1 MKKFLFLTGLLAF
14 KLGSAQIGGMGT
26 YQFLQVPTNARIN
39 ALGGNAI
46 STPDADINLVSINP
60 SLLNEKNH
68 KQIGANFI
76 NYFSDI
82 KAGELNIGYHSD
94 TLKTTFAAGI
104 QYINY
109 GNFVK
114 TAPDGQVLGTFTAGE
129 YNYHL
134 SAARRYNQISY
145 GATLKLIHS
154 NLEVYQSYG
163 IAADIGANWRSEDE
177 LILVTAV
184 LGNIGTQ
191 ISTYTNDNF
200 ENIPYNVQI
209 GFSKKFAHNPF
220 RFGIIAHNLQSP
232 GKLLYQISNRQY
244 TSLET
249 GLPIEEDFS
258 LLQKAMSHLII
269 NTELLLGKTIQIR
282 FGYNT
287 LRNRELSLNN
297 IRGMNGF
304 SWGVGLKLNR
314 FHFAYGYGGF
324 IPGRNTNSFSLITRI
339 QDFKRA
345 KN

>member
-26 YQFLQVPTNARIN
+26 YKFLQVPTNARIN

>member
-68 KQIGANFI
+68 QQIGANFI

>member
-104 QYINY
+104 QYMNY

-184 LGNIGTQ
+184 
-191 ISTYTNDNF
+191 F
-200 ENIPYNVQI
+200 
-209 GFSKKFAHNPF
+209 
-220 RFGIIAHNLQSP
+220 
-232 GKLLYQISNRQY
+232 
-244 TSLET
+244 
-249 GLPIEEDFS
+249 
-258 LLQKAMSHLII
+258 
-269 NTELLLGKTIQIR
+269 
-282 FGYNT
+282 
-287 LRNRELSLNN
+287 
-297 IRGMNGF
+297 
-304 SWGVGLKLNR
+304 
-314 FHFAYGYGGF
+314 
-324 IPGRNTNSFSLITRI
+324 
-339 QDFKRA
+339 
-345 KN
+345 

>member
-1 MKKFLFLTGLLAF
+1 MKNLLFLTCLFCCKVVL
-14 KLGSAQIGGMGT
+14 AQIGGMGT
-26 YQFLQVPTNARIN
+26 YQFLQVPSNARIN

-60 SLLNEKNH
+60 SLLTQKNH
-68 KQIGANFI
+68 KQIGANYI

-82 KAGELNIGYHSD
+82 KAGELNFGFHSD
-94 TLKTTFAAGI
+94 SLKTSFAAGI
-104 QYINY
+104 QYMNY

-114 TAPDGQVLGTFTAGE
+114 TSPDGQVIGTFNAGE
-129 YNYHL
+129 YNYHIT
-134 SAARRYNQISY
+134 AARTYQQFSY
-145 GATLKLIHS
+145 GATLKFINS
-154 NLEVYQSYG
+154 NLETYNSFG
-163 IAADIGANWRSEDE
+163 IAADFGANWRSEDN
-177 LILVTAV
+177 LILVTTV
-184 LGNIGTQ
+184 LSNIGQQLT
-191 ISTYTNDNF
+191 TYTSNNQ
-200 ENIPYNVQI
+200 ENIPYNLQV

-220 RFGIIAHNLQSP
+220 RIGIIAHNLQNP
-232 GKLLYQISNRQY
+232 GKLLYQITNRQF

-249 GLPIEEDFS
+249 GLPIEEDFN
-258 LLQKAMSHLII
+258 LLQKAMSHIII
-269 NTELLLGKTIQIR
+269 NTELLLGKSIQVR

-304 SWGVGLKLNR
+304 SWGLGLKLNR

-324 IPGRNTNSFSLITRI
+324 IPGRNTNSFSVITRI